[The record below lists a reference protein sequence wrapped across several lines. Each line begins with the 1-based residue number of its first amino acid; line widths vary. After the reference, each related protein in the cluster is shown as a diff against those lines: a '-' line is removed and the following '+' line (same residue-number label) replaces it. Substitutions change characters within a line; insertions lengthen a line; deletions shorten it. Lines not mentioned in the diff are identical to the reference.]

1 MPYAEARRM
10 YFDEFVPALK
20 LSVTGEN
27 ALMEAIKL
35 MSSLGEIVMGPSQVI
50 YLNPQFI
57 QQLLRPLFDECCGG
71 RLWAQRTLARQDAL
85 RLLVTGNGLTDSEKE
100 CAMAAADHLVNTG
113 EPSLSV
119 PECA

>member
-50 YLNPQFI
+50 YLDCF
-57 QQLLRPLFDECCGG
+57 
-71 RLWAQRTLARQDAL
+71 
-85 RLLVTGNGLTDSEKE
+85 GLTL
-100 CAMAAADHLVNTG
+100 MT
-113 EPSLSV
+113 
-119 PECA
+119 

>member
-50 YLNPQFI
+50 YLDCF
-57 QQLLRPLFDECCGG
+57 
-71 RLWAQRTLARQDAL
+71 
-85 RLLVTGNGLTDSEKE
+85 
-100 CAMAAADHLVNTG
+100 
-113 EPSLSV
+113 
-119 PECA
+119 

>member
-1 MPYAEARRM
+1 MTPDDALMTPDDFKPNVLAPPQVRAYMPYAEARRM

-50 YLNPQFI
+50 YLDCF
-57 QQLLRPLFDECCGG
+57 
-71 RLWAQRTLARQDAL
+71 
-85 RLLVTGNGLTDSEKE
+85 
-100 CAMAAADHLVNTG
+100 
-113 EPSLSV
+113 
-119 PECA
+119 